1 MKKFLILLIFGTAVF
16 AACWRFTVLGFLLS
30 SLAGIGGVI
39 LLSSMLMLLERM
51 RRKREDSAETH
62 DRTAEE
68 IVEDGREKLRR
79 ISNGTRMIRSNE
91 VAGKIRNIC
100 TVGVEIFDD
109 IRKNPGHARKVKQF
123 TNYYL
128 DATKKIIEQYVELT
142 CMTNR
147 TTEVDQTVQKIEGM
161 LDSIQQ
167 TFERQRA
174 NLLEDS
180 LLDINAELTVLKNT
194 MKLEG

>member
-16 AACWRFTVLGFLLS
+16 AACLRFTVLGFLLS
-30 SLAGIGGVI
+30 SLAGIGGAI

-109 IRKNPGHARKVKQF
+109 IRKNPGPARKVKQF
-123 TNYYL
+123 KNYYL